1 MYYDRL
7 SGSTSSSQ
15 KTFRFHFTSM
25 GKPKKDALDE
35 LISKVNW
42 KVGKF
47 NVLPIVFGVI
57 MASIDILMMSTAK
70 MVSEGTLSSA
80 VGVPLAVGLYALEPL
95 VFLRA
100 LHFEGMVVTNLVW
113 NLVSDVIVT
122 LQGVLVFGESI
133 KGLRW
138 VALGTALFSLGLFA
152 YTDDS

>member
-1 MYYDRL
+1 
-7 SGSTSSSQ
+7 
-15 KTFRFHFTSM
+15 M
-25 GKPKKDALDE
+25 GKPKKDALDA

-42 KVGKF
+42 KIGKF

-100 LHFEGMVVTNLVW
+100 LHFEGMVITNLVW

-122 LQGVLVFGESI
+122 CLL
-133 KGLRW
+133 
-138 VALGTALFSLGLFA
+138 
-152 YTDDS
+152 YTSDAADE